1 MLIPDEIKD
10 LNINDDL
17 NKNDIEDEIQRY
29 WYDKIYNRKLEY
41 GTVCEMLDDDC
52 GFIISH
58 DLESVYFNK
67 ADFDGDYIKEGMYVS
82 FLTERSFEESLNK
95 EVVKAVDIKE
105 E

>member
-1 MLIPDEIKD
+1 MDID
-10 LNINDDL
+10 DDL
-17 NKNDIEDEIQRY
+17 DKSEIEDEIRRY
-29 WYDKIYNRKLEY
+29 CYDKIYNRKLEY
-41 GTVCEMLDDDC
+41 GTVCELLDDDN
-52 GFIISH
+52 GFIVSH
-58 DLESVYFNK
+58 NLESVYFNK